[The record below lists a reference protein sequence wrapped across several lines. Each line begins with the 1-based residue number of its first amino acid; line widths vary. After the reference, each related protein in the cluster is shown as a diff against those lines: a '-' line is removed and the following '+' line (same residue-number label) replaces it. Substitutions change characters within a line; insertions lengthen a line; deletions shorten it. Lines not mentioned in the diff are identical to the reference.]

1 MKTTFTLRLGVIIAL
16 VFIAAL
22 SRIIPHPYNF
32 TPLSAIALFGAA
44 HFKKDWQ
51 VIFILIVATW
61 LSDLVINNLIYSPA
75 SGFVWFYKG
84 FYWQYGTYVLIA
96 LLGRKT
102 LTRIT
107 VSRVLLSSIG
117 AAGVFF
123 LVSNFGVWAGSP
135 MYPQTFSGL
144 VTCYAAGLP
153 FFGGTLFGNLF
164 YGVALFGVFH
174 LLEQNW
180 EGIKVTVRS

>member
-44 HFKKDWQ
+44 HFKRDWQ
-51 VIFILIVATW
+51 VIFIPIVATW
-61 LSDLVINNLIYSPA
+61 LSDLFINNVLYQS
-75 SGFVWFYKG
+75 SSFVWVYQG
-84 FYWQYGTYVLIA
+84 FYWQYGAYILIA
-96 LLGRKT
+96 LLGRKA

-144 VTCYAAGLP
+144 ATCYAAGLP

-164 YGVALFGVFH
+164 YGVALFGIFH

>member
-1 MKTTFTLRLGVIIAL
+1 MKLSFSPRLSVIIAL

-44 HFKKDWQ
+44 HFKKGWQ
-51 VIFILIVATW
+51 VVIIPILATW
-61 LSDLVINNLIYSPA
+61 LSDLFINNVIYDSLD
-75 SGFVWFYKG
+75 FVWFYQG
-84 FYWQYGTYVLIA
+84 FYWQYGAYILIA
-96 LLGRKT
+96 LLGRKA

-144 VTCYAAGLP
+144 ITCYAAGIP
-153 FFGGTLFGNLF
+153 FFGGALFGNLF
-164 YGVALFGVFH
+164 YSVALFGVFH
-174 LLEQNW
+174 LFEQNR
-180 EGIKVTVRS
+180 EKIKASVRSN